1 MNNNPEDY
9 DMTPAGIFH
18 RMESRCSY
26 FLQFGTEYN
35 QDWMLELHQTT
46 KDLNA
51 IIAQMQTVTQADA
64 DRIAI
69 LVNEVNGSGTG
80 WWDYKLHM
88 RSWFETQGFKID
100 IK

>member
-1 MNNNPEDY
+1 MIPTN
-9 DMTPAGIFH
+9 IFS
-18 RMESRCSY
+18 RMQSISNY
-26 FLQFGTEYN
+26 FLQSGTEHN
-35 QDWMLELHQTT
+35 QAWMLDLYQKT

-51 IIAQMQTVTQADA
+51 IIAQMQTITQADA
-64 DRIAI
+64 DRIAV
-69 LVNEVNGSGTG
+69 LVNEINGSGAG